1 MVVSIGN
8 ASGLAASQIYPSRD
22 APRYIVGNSISLGFE
37 TLALVCVGL
46 VYLLLQYRTRQKQ
59 KLISQG
65 VQSNGKMGDQA
76 LDFNY
81 VM

>member
-22 APRYIVGNSISLGFE
+22 APRYIAGNSISLGFE

-46 VYLLLQYRTRQKQ
+46 IYLLLQHRTRQKQ

-65 VQSNGKMGDQA
+65 VESNGKMGDQA
-76 LDFNY
+76 LDFHY
-81 VM
+81 VL

>member
-8 ASGLAASQIYPSRD
+8 AAGLAASQIYPIGD

-37 TLALVCVGL
+37 SLALVSVAL
-46 VYLLLQYRTRQKQ
+46 IYVLLRYRTRQKE

-65 VQSNGKMGDQA
+65 IDSNGKEGDQS
-76 LDFNY
+76 LDFDY